1 MRSIHGVVITSAAVV
16 AFVLAGCA
24 SSPSTGTSSG
34 SASASATPAAGPLDC
49 DTLAPADL
57 VAGALTGADGVA
69 PEPVAALQPSTGTLA
84 LELASAGGLNCSW
97 RSGPAPET
105 VYGDVGVSS
114 YLSVRVL
121 PGAAAQYQPVWAG
134 DTPSTETRDVG
145 GVSASTSFGDSGW
158 QLTAPVGDAWV
169 ELRISPPGIDTVG
182 GPFNGVDPEAVFERL
197 ADLASPVFATLT
209 SATPAQLSWPGSA
222 SLRDGDA
229 RCAGGLDPQG
239 IGMAL
244 QATSIEAALTDPT
257 LTEPTSFDDAVAGAA
272 RAFTCEYTLDGIP
285 STSVTLITG
294 AGEQFETLR
303 QADLSTAFEPLDL
316 SGSPSFADGDAAL
329 RAKVTDG
336 PATPVYLQVGDLVYV
351 VTSYDGAT
359 AVAEAILEQKR

>member
-1 MRSIHGVVITSAAVV
+1 M
-16 AFVLAGCA
+16 FVLAGCA
-24 SSPSTGTSSG
+24 SSPSTGVASDTTSV
-34 SASASATPAAGPLDC
+34 SATPAAGPLDC
-49 DTLAPADL
+49 DTLAPAGL
-57 VAGALTGADGVA
+57 VAAALTGADGVA
-69 PEPVAALQPSTGTLA
+69 PEPVAALQPSAGTLA
-84 LELASAGGLNCSW
+84 LELATAGGLNCSW
-97 RSGPAPET
+97 RSGPGPET

-114 YLSVRVL
+114 YLSARVL

-134 DTPSTETRDVG
+134 DTPSTETRDID

-169 ELRISPPGIDTVG
+169 ELRISSPGIDTVG
-182 GPFNGVDPEAVFERL
+182 GPFDGLDPEIVFERL
-197 ADLASPVFATLT
+197 SDLASPVFATLT
-209 SATPAQLSWPGSA
+209 SATPDQLGWPRSA

-244 QATSIEAALTDPT
+244 RASSIDAALTDPT
-257 LTEPTSFDDAVAGAA
+257 LTAPTSFDDAVAASA
-272 RAFTCEYTLDGIP
+272 RAFSCEYTADGVP
-285 STSVTLITG
+285 STSVTLVTG
-294 AGEQFETLR
+294 AGEQFDTLR
-303 QADLSTAFEPLDL
+303 QEDLSTAFETLDL

-336 PATPVYLQVGDLVYV
+336 PASPVYLKVGDLVYV

-359 AVAEAILEQKR
+359 AVAEAILEQIR